1 MNKIKILLIIPVAFL
16 LQTQSVLA
24 DNIIINKINQIKESI
39 ELIKNKSTEEQALIK
54 NSLSP
59 STGNITIIKQEIRER
74 LNEQKIKFLNP
85 FDQTFKNLENLS
97 ERIKSRINK
106 MKENGMDMSIS
117 EELILIS
124 DEQINIV
131 KLEIITLTELLS
143 AEITPIS
150 QDENE
155 KEKRR
160 IELEKIKDQTEKIK
174 KDIKTTHTSLIKVIN
189 SLKEDFEK
197 VNNN

>member
-1 MNKIKILLIIPVAFL
+1 M
-16 LQTQSVLA
+16 
-24 DNIIINKINQIKESI
+24 KES
-39 ELIKNKSTEEQALIK
+39 
-54 NSLSP
+54 
-59 STGNITIIKQEIRER
+59 
-74 LNEQKIKFLNP
+74 
-85 FDQTFKNLENLS
+85 
-97 ERIKSRINK
+97 
-106 MKENGMDMSIS
+106 GMDMSVS

-131 KLEIITLTELLS
+131 EKEIITLTELLS

-150 QDENE
+150 QDEKE